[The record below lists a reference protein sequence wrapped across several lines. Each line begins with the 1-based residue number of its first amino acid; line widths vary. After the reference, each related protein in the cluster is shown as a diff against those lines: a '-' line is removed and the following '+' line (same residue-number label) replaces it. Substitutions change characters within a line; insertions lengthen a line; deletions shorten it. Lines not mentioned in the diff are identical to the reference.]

1 VAAAVTDWL
10 APYEPTAADPFDLA
24 KAGHLLR
31 RAGYGGALAERQDL
45 VRRGVDAAV
54 AQVCSDGDGAAGATD
69 PAERWL
75 GPLLALDDVARLRET
90 RVWIA
95 LQGSQPL
102 RDRVATFW
110 HHHFATSNRKL
121 QDPRA
126 LARQFAT
133 FDRLGLG
140 AFDEL
145 CAAMVRDPALL
156 RWLDNDVNLRG
167 KPNENFA
174 REWLELFTLGRG
186 NYTEGDVRGAARA
199 CTGYTVVRGV
209 LAFVRGEHDQGE
221 VDFLGARGR
230 VDGDELARRT
240 AAHPASA
247 RLLACKWLRWF
258 VHQDPE
264 PAWIDALAG
273 CYQQRQRDVGATLRV
288 LLRSR
293 LFFSPAAR
301 RSIVK
306 SPSEFVL
313 GTVRACGGRAVPKQL
328 ALAIAAMGEAWA
340 EPATVEGW
348 RGGRAWLTP
357 ATWLLRSNFA
367 AELFAG
373 RLGAFAPGADALL
386 APAKAPA
393 DRAQLALDLL
403 LDGDCSPASRE
414 RLLAFAASS
423 AADGPG
429 AAGALLHAVTV
440 LPEHQ
445 LL

>member
-31 RAGYGGALAERQDL
+31 RAGYGGPLALRQDL

-54 AQVCSDGDGAAGATD
+54 AHVCGDGVAGAD

-75 GPLLALDDVARLRET
+75 EPLLAFDDVVRLRET

-95 LQGSQPL
+95 LQGSRPL
-102 RDRVATFW
+102 RDRATTFW

-140 AFDEL
+140 AFDDL

-167 KPNENFA
+167 RPNENFA

-186 NYTEGDVRGAARA
+186 NYTEDDVRAAARA
-199 CTGYTVVRGV
+199 CTGHTVVRGEF
-209 LAFVRGEHDQGE
+209 AFVGGEHDHGE

-240 AAHPASA
+240 AAHAASA
-247 RLLACKWLRWF
+247 RLLAAKWLRWF
-258 VHQDPE
+258 VHQEPE
-264 PAWIDALAG
+264 PAWVDQLAA
-273 CYQQRQRDVGATLRV
+273 CYRQRARDVGATLRV

-293 LFFSPAAR
+293 LFFSPVAR
-301 RSIVK
+301 RGIVK

-313 GTVRACGGRAVPKQL
+313 GTVRACGARAAPKQL
-328 ALAIAAMGEAWA
+328 AHAIAAMGEAWG

-373 RLGAFAPGADALL
+373 RLGPFAPGADALL
-386 APAKAPA
+386 APAKSRA

-414 RLLAFAASS
+414 RLLAFAASP

-429 AAGALLHAVTV
+429 AAGALLHAVTA
-440 LPEHQ
+440 LPEYQ